1 MPWPPGCCTR
11 VLKRL
16 RDEAP
21 GITVEVVTSNALSV
35 LRRREADIAIRH
47 VRPDQPD
54 LIGRLLCD
62 SSAGFY
68 ASTEW
73 VDRHGHPRAAR
84 DALGLDFI
92 GVDRH
97 GRFQAHL
104 AQHGLPISAEQFRVL
119 SENSVTSWMLV
130 QQGLGIGVMMDAIA
144 RRTAGLVRVLDEVAP
159 VQLPVWLVTH
169 RELRTSRR
177 IRVVFDA
184 LATALA
190 DI

>member
-1 MPWPPGCCTR
+1 M
-11 VLKRL
+11 KRL

-21 GITVEVVTSNALSV
+21 GITVEVVTSNALSD

-62 SSAGFY
+62 NSAMFF

-73 VDRHGHPRAAR
+73 EDRHGHPRAAR
-84 DALGLDFI
+84 DAIGLDFI

-104 AQHGLPISAEQFRVL
+104 AQH
-119 SENSVTSWMLV
+119 
-130 QQGLGIGVMMDAIA
+130 
-144 RRTAGLVRVLDEVAP
+144 
-159 VQLPVWLVTH
+159 
-169 RELRTSRR
+169 
-177 IRVVFDA
+177 
-184 LATALA
+184 
-190 DI
+190 